1 MEYVFLFYNTKT
13 LGYLNKNCFN
23 KRRDILLEKQEIFD
37 EMIIKKDEKVLNR
50 AKNIV
55 GQYTNKDLIEYEEY
69 HYLYNKFKKLLEQAY
84 YIFEIS
90 DTYQDQLIKTKED
103 LKLTI
108 SDKKESEKKLNKK
121 IQELKNK
128 LEDLKKTNEKLE
140 NMATR
145 DHLTGLYNRQEFE
158 KVLKKEWRYA
168 IRESEPIALV
178 MIDIDNFKNFN
189 DHYGHLAG
197 DNCLQDLSKSMQN
210 SLKRPRDFIA
220 RFGGEE
226 FVVILPETDEDG
238 AKHTAEKIRK
248 SVYDLQIPHK
258 YSNVEDYITISLGIA
273 QTDEAE
279 LFIFEEVLDAADHA
293 LYKAKESGKNKFCF
307 KKLKF

>member
-1 MEYVFLFYNTKT
+1 M
-13 LGYLNKNCFN
+13 
-23 KRRDILLEKQEIFD
+23 EKQEVFD
-37 EMIIKKDEKVLNR
+37 EMIVNREKRVLNR
-50 AKNIV
+50 AQNIV
-55 GQYTNKDLIEYEEY
+55 DQYTNKDLIKYKEYR
-69 HYLYNKFKKLLEQAY
+69 YLYNKFKNLLEQAY

-90 DTYQDQLIKTKED
+90 DTYQDKLIKTREE

-108 SDKKESEKKLNKK
+108 SEKKESENELNLK
-121 IQELKNK
+121 IQELNNK
-128 LEDLKKTNEKLE
+128 IDELKKTNEKLE

-158 KVLKKEWRYA
+158 SVLKKEWRYA

-178 MIDIDNFKNFN
+178 MIDIDNFKDFN

-226 FVVILPETDEDG
+226 FVVILPETDGEG

-248 SVYDLQIPHK
+248 NVYDLQIPHK

-273 QTDEAE
+273 QTDEPE
-279 LFIFEEVLDAADHA
+279 LFIFEEVLDVADQA
-293 LYKAKESGKNKFCF
+293 LFKAKESGKNKYCF

>member
-1 MEYVFLFYNTKT
+1 M
-13 LGYLNKNCFN
+13 
-23 KRRDILLEKQEIFD
+23 EKQKVFD
-37 EMIIKKDEKVLNR
+37 KVIIKKDKEVLNR
-50 AKNIV
+50 AKNV
-55 GQYTNKDLIEYEEY
+55 VSKYKNKDLIEYEEY
-69 HYLYNKFKKLLEQAY
+69 RYLYNKFKDLLVQAY

-90 DTYQDQLIKTKED
+90 DIYQDKLIKTRED

-108 SDKKESEKKLNKK
+108 SKKESENISNTKM
-121 IQELKNK
+121 QELKK
-128 LEDLKKTNEKLE
+128 KIEELKITNEKLE

-158 KVLKKEWRYA
+158 RVLKKEWRYA

-178 MIDIDNFKNFN
+178 MIDIDNFKDFN

-197 DNCLQDLSKSMQN
+197 DNCLQDISKSMQN

-226 FVVILPETDEDG
+226 FVVILQGTDAKG

-248 SVYDLQIPHK
+248 NVYELQIPHK

-273 QTDEAE
+273 QTDEVE
-279 LFIFEEVLDAADHA
+279 LFIFEEVLDAADQA
-293 LYKAKESGKNKFCF
+293 LYDAKESGKNKYCF